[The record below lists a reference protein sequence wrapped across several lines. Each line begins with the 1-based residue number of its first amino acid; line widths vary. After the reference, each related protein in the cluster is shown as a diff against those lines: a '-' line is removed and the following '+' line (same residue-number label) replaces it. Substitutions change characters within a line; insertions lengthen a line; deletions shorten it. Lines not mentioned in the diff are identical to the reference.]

1 MLCDFANAAARS
13 ELTSPCLNALS
24 DIPMNEYYEYFGPN
38 YRLDVPQNN
47 TEDLNTPE
55 YLDKIKTQVFEN
67 LRHTGGGGGAP
78 SVQMQREWSPRIP
91 LLCGFRCY
99 MHGVSKLTAVSSWDS
114 LQLSRGRRWTK
125 MTMSTRTSGIRTCE
139 GTVSSSASP
148 GVFGA

>member
-1 MLCDFANAAARS
+1 MLGGGGYTIRNVARTWAFETGLAAGMELGASESRAVRFANTGVWS
-13 ELTSPCLNALS
+13 ELTSPFL

-78 SVQMQREWSPRIP
+78 SVQMQREWSPLI
-91 LLCGFRCY
+91 LC
-99 MHGVSKLTAVSSWDS
+99 
-114 LQLSRGRRWTK
+114 
-125 MTMSTRTSGIRTCE
+125 
-139 GTVSSSASP
+139 
-148 GVFGA
+148 

>member
-1 MLCDFANAAARS
+1 MLF
-13 ELTSPCLNALS
+13 S

-78 SVQMQREWSPRIP
+78 SVQMQREWFPRIL

-114 LQLSRGRRWTK
+114 LQPSRGRPWTK
-125 MTMSTRTSGIRTCE
+125 TTMSTRMSGIRTSE
-139 GTVSSSASP
+139 GTVSSPSFP
-148 GVFGA
+148 GSI